1 MLDTLSDIFC
11 IISED
16 RCQTNLVKDD
26 ILNSYAKDDI
36 KNPRTEEDEEDFI
49 PVTVLEM
56 KAPPPSAV
64 NIFGVKC
71 APIHNFTFF
80 FVHFVTI
87 S

>member
-16 RCQTNLVKDD
+16 MCQTNLVKDD

-56 KAPPPSAV
+56 KAPPPPSAV
-64 NIFGVKC
+64 NILIFGVKC
-71 APIHNFTFF
+71 APIHKED
-80 FVHFVTI
+80 V
-87 S
+87 